1 MRRSLVVLAVVVS
14 ACSGSGAD
22 TTISTLPETTTTST
36 TTTTLPESTTTVTLP
51 PQCPEAP
58 YDVGV
63 LPPRAAVGRPPSTE
77 QVVLD
82 QFTTIPGISAKI
94 WIDEEGAPV
103 MALVRGS
110 LPPEEWPGERGEVSI
125 DGARGVAGQFEDG
138 TWVVAWFE
146 EPGARCD
153 RYMLVVYQPVEAAQ
167 VEATVASL
175 DRTAG

>member
-1 MRRSLVVLAVVVS
+1 
-14 ACSGSGAD
+14 
-22 TTISTLPETTTTST
+22 
-36 TTTTLPESTTTVTLP
+36 
-51 PQCPEAP
+51 
-58 YDVGV
+58 
-63 LPPRAAVGRPPSTE
+63 
-77 QVVLD
+77 
-82 QFTTIPGISAKI
+82 
-94 WIDEEGAPV
+94 

-146 EPGARCD
+146 EPGDRCD
-153 RYMLVVYQPVEAAQ
+153 RYMLVVYQPVEAAE